1 MEPAREVSEDST
13 DSRTR
18 MLHAIPALPVRDME
32 RSVEFYRDKLGLT
45 LDHVESG
52 FAIFRRDEVQIHLWL
67 ASDEGW
73 RTRPGSSP
81 VVSGA
86 ESFIA
91 GTASC
96 QVQVE
101 DVDGLYH
108 RLHPLGIVHPN
119 GQLTDEP
126 WGTRDFGVT
135 DPDNNLITFFERK

>member
-1 MEPAREVSEDST
+1 MGPAREVSEDT
-13 DSRTR
+13 RDSRMR
-18 MLHAIPALPVRDME
+18 MLHAMPVLPVRILE

-45 LDHVESG
+45 LSYREDG
-52 FAIFRRDEVQIHLWL
+52 FAIFRCDAVQIHLWV
-67 ASDEGW
+67 ADDEGW
-73 RTRPGSSP
+73 RTRGGSSP

-101 DVDGLYH
+101 DVDGLYR

-119 GQLTDEP
+119 GQLSDEP